1 MKFVRDNG
9 LTIVLVAA
17 TIGTLVG
24 MTVSGLSVYN
34 EELAEHRLPAT
45 TFASYVASGHFLSA
59 LFENWEREFLQM
71 SAYVVLTAFLFQRGS
86 AESKDPDQIEEHDLE
101 PTDQIGRP
109 GTPKSVRAGGLGRTL
124 YAYSLGI
131 ALFTLFLHR
140 GRQKLRLP
148 VLKGF
153 EPELRTDSMLPDR
166 RYRHPMALCVQGR
179 GASAL
184 QQVQGNAGRS
194 FDFPAFPR
202 IAGVQACRG
211 SARADRRLASQGAG
225 RLAMEIASPAT
236 MRATTG
242 QRGAVIVHQGLE
254 IELATSGPAVRIMER
269 IPASTAAA
277 IKASRACDSPPCP
290 STHIAVTAHACSYRL
305 PR

>member
-59 LFENWEREFLQM
+59 LFENWESEFLQM

-86 AESKDPDQIEEHDLE
+86 AESKDPDQIEEHDLK
-101 PTDQIGRP
+101 PADQIGRP

-131 ALFTLFLHR
+131 ALFTLFL
-140 GRQKLRLP
+140 LS
-148 VLKGF
+148 F
-153 EPELRTDSMLPDR
+153 
-166 RYRHPMALCVQGR
+166 ALH
-179 GASAL
+179 L
-184 QQVQGNAGRS
+184 LE
-194 FDFPAFPR
+194 
-202 IAGVQACRG
+202 
-211 SARADRRLASQGAG
+211 SARA
-225 RLAMEIASPAT
+225 AT
-236 MRATTG
+236 LDA
-242 QRGAVIVHQGLE
+242 QRHGMPIPTIWEHAVSAQFWFESFQNWQSEFL
-254 IELATSGPAVRIMER
+254 
-269 IPASTAAA
+269 STAVLVVLSIFLRFRGSPESKPVAA
-277 IKASRACDSPPCP
+277 P
-290 STHIAVTAHACSYRL
+290 HAQTGA
-305 PR
+305 